1 MATFVV
7 LFNWTDQGIKSFK
20 DSPSRVDA
28 AKQAFADLGVE
39 IKDIYWTL
47 GAYDLVSVI
56 EAPDDE
62 AITAAMLKLSSLGN
76 VRTTTMRAFGRGEF
90 EGVVGKTG

>member
-39 IKDIYWTL
+39 IRDIYWTL

-56 EAPDDE
+56 EAPDAE
-62 AITAAMLKLSSLGN
+62 AMIAAMLRLSSLGN
-76 VRTTTMRAFGRGEF
+76 VRTTTMRALGRGEL
-90 EGVVGKTG
+90 EGVVAKAG

>member
-7 LFNWTDQGIKSFK
+7 LFSWTDQGIKSFK

-39 IKDIYWTL
+39 IRDIYWTL

-62 AITAAMLKLSSLGN
+62 AIIAAMLRLSSLGN

-90 EGVVGKTG
+90 EDVVGKAG

>member
-20 DSPSRVDA
+20 DSPLRVDA

-39 IKDIYWTL
+39 IRDLYWTL
-47 GAYDLVSVI
+47 GAYDLVGVI

-62 AITAAMLKLSSLGN
+62 AMIAAMLRLSSAGN

-90 EGVVGKTG
+90 EGVVGKAG